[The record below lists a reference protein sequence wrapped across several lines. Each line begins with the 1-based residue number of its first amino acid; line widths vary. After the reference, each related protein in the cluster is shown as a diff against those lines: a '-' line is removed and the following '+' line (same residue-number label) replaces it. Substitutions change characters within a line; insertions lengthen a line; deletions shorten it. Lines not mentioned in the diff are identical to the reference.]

1 MKKIRKILLLTAL
14 FFPFT
19 SCESN
24 ASKNA
29 TFEVLESNIQMQ
41 RYEEYTIK
49 TNIKN
54 VDESQIKWSSS
65 SLKVCSVKNGVI
77 TSLSTGRATITA
89 KYKDSVYTTQVL
101 VLANTTGRVLTV
113 SQSNIVLNLGDETTI
128 TSTLKENGEAKD
140 AYIVYESSLPD
151 VISVSSN
158 GVIKALKRGGAIVSA
173 YTVYKGQTFTK
184 DIKVQS
190 VSISS
195 KATSFTL
202 EDKNHTNTSLE
213 LVTNNEELGFK
224 GDELVYKY
232 ETNGGFTS
240 RLFAE
245 NAYVNNSAT
254 ADRLIF
260 NIKFTEIPKKGTSL
274 YLGYNENKAV
284 KSNENLI
291 TSSSA
296 LLFYDY
302 KGRIA
307 DYVRTSKIYTVVI
320 DLNKN
325 GSGYLK
331 DSSTIYDYGFCFND
345 KALAY
350 VSSPILCSEDYL
362 YQSLEFEKNEELPAL
377 NMKYAETGQGLDLGV
392 EKLPY
397 FDKYW
402 VGYSSGTS
410 EEWADSIWNDRVII
424 GGLSYSKY
432 RDYEYYLV
440 DIVLTN
446 TDFRNIIIWTGGY
459 SLKLDGNSNV
469 SSSEG
474 QVKENDLY
482 IYQNDTLVPSGTKL
496 NINTAYTFKIRIQK
510 DNLENVAF
518 GISINSATKDPIY
531 FANPTFTNL

>member
-14 FFPFT
+14 FFPFV

-232 ETNGGFTS
+232 ETNGGYTS

-260 NIKFTEIPKKGTSL
+260 NIKFTEIPKK
-274 YLGYNENKAV
+274 EHH
-284 KSNENLI
+284 
-291 TSSSA
+291 
-296 LLFYDY
+296 
-302 KGRIA
+302 
-307 DYVRTSKIYTVVI
+307 
-320 DLNKN
+320 
-325 GSGYLK
+325 
-331 DSSTIYDYGFCFND
+331 
-345 KALAY
+345 
-350 VSSPILCSEDYL
+350 
-362 YQSLEFEKNEELPAL
+362 
-377 NMKYAETGQGLDLGV
+377 
-392 EKLPY
+392 
-397 FDKYW
+397 
-402 VGYSSGTS
+402 
-410 EEWADSIWNDRVII
+410 
-424 GGLSYSKY
+424 
-432 RDYEYYLV
+432 
-440 DIVLTN
+440 
-446 TDFRNIIIWTGGY
+446 
-459 SLKLDGNSNV
+459 
-469 SSSEG
+469 
-474 QVKENDLY
+474 Y
-482 IYQNDTLVPSGTKL
+482 I
-496 NINTAYTFKIRIQK
+496 
-510 DNLENVAF
+510 
-518 GISINSATKDPIY
+518 
-531 FANPTFTNL
+531 